1 MNLDE
6 GPIIAQDCF
15 VVRPHMT
22 LKQFGAAGQKLEAA
36 TLLKA
41 VKLYLARR
49 LDVYWGIV
57 KEV

>member
-1 MNLDE
+1 MSLTQ
-6 GPIIAQDCF
+6 IVA
-15 VVRPHMT
+15 T
-22 LKQFGAAGQKLEAA
+22 GQKLEAR

-49 LDVYWGIV
+49 LDVYWAVV